1 MHLRLYGLGLYRV
14 GAGVV
19 AAGYKYYNCSE
30 CCKRLLTLT
39 RVSDATERL
48 PLVMYVSHIHSE
60 SSSCRPY
67 CLGIGYLP
75 LLGLQHSVGQLC
87 RLQFNVWVLQRLQIA
102 MLAYAL
108 LLRLCSATAATLLW
122 HDATAQNTFC

>member
-1 MHLRLYGLGLYRV
+1 
-14 GAGVV
+14 
-19 AAGYKYYNCSE
+19 
-30 CCKRLLTLT
+30 
-39 RVSDATERL
+39 
-48 PLVMYVSHIHSE
+48 MYVSHIHSE

-108 LLRLCSATAATLLW
+108 LLRLCSATAATLMLLLRILFA
-122 HDATAQNTFC
+122 DVGFESFGNIITSLSSCSFFFA